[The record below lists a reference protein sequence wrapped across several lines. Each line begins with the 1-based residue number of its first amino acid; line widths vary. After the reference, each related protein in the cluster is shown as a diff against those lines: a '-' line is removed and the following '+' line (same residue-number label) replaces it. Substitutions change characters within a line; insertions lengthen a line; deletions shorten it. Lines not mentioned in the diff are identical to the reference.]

1 MKKLKL
7 NLDEIKV
14 KCLEVVAFY
23 QEMLDS
29 VICQDMQI
37 KTNLL
42 QPIHFAENRSPFF
55 DGPIKAT
62 CDTFSPLNCYWP
74 QTKVITCKFW
84 FVEPVAYYSYSGRMS
99 GC

>member
-14 KCLEVVAFY
+14 EWLEVVAFY
-23 QEMLDS
+23 QEMLGS
-29 VICQDMQI
+29 VICQDVQI

-42 QPIHFAENRSPFF
+42 QPIPFAENRSPFF
-55 DGPIKAT
+55 NGTNKAT

-74 QTKVITCKFW
+74 QTKVITCKFC
-84 FVEPVAYYSYSGRMS
+84 FAEPIAYCSYSGRTS